1 MEEKQLLQ
9 GLQSRQESAF
19 RYLVDSYQTKVY
31 NTVLAI
37 VQNSEEAEDVAQ
49 EVFMEVYE
57 SVEKFRGDSKLSSW
71 VYRIAT
77 TKALEAY
84 RKRKTQKRWGGFLS
98 SLFGDD
104 NEVVHD
110 PADFIHPGIL
120 LENKERSMILFKAIN
135 KLADNQKIAF
145 TLHHVEGLSYQE
157 ITEVMRLSLSSVE
170 SLLFRAKT
178 NLKALLKDY
187 YAKEFN

>member
-1 MEEKQLLQ
+1 LEEKQLLQ

-19 RYLVDSYQTKVY
+19 KYLVDTYQTKVY

-57 SVEKFRGDSKLSSW
+57 SIEKFRGDAKVSSW

-98 SLFGDD
+98 SLFGE
-104 NEVVHD
+104 NEEVIHH
-110 PADFIHPGIL
+110 PADFVHPGVV
-120 LENKERSMILFKAIN
+120 LENKERSTILFKAIS

-157 ITEVMRLSLSSVE
+157 ITEVMQLSLSSVE
-170 SLLFRAKT
+170 SLLFRAKS
-178 NLKALLKDY
+178 NLRTLLKEY
-187 YAKEFN
+187 YAKEVN